1 MGKVYKAKP
10 KPPTKPKYI
19 DSPEAL
25 WQLFE
30 EYKAWV
36 KANPFQVEDYVG
48 GAGKRVIRHKERPL
62 TIEGLN
68 VYAYEKSIMSD
79 LKDYFS
85 NKDGRYESYIPTIA
99 RIREAV
105 RLDQVSGGMVGI
117 YNANLTARLNGIT
130 ENTHTTTTVHTVTLG
145 G

>member
-1 MGKVYKAKP
+1 MAKGYKAKP
-10 KPPTKPKYI
+10 KPPIKKKYI
-19 DSPEAL
+19 ESPEAL

-62 TIEGLN
+62 TVEGIN
-68 VYAYEKSIMSD
+68 VYAFDNGVMSD
-79 LKDYFS
+79 LKDYI
-85 NKDGRYESYIPTIA
+85 NNRDGRYDAYVTTVA

-105 RLDQVSGGMVGI
+105 RMDQVSGGMVGI
-117 YNANLTARLNGIT
+117 YNANLTARLNQIT
-130 ENTHTTTTVHTVTLG
+130 EHTHTTQTVHEVKLG

>member
-1 MGKVYKAKP
+1 
-10 KPPTKPKYI
+10 
-19 DSPEAL
+19 
-25 WQLFE
+25 
-30 EYKAWV
+30 
-36 KANPFQVEDYVG
+36 
-48 GAGKRVIRHKERPL
+48 L
-62 TIEGLN
+62 TVEGLN
-68 VYAYEKSIMSD
+68 VFAYDNGIMTD

-85 NKDGRYESYIPTIA
+85 NRDGRYEQYVPTIA

>member
-1 MGKVYKAKP
+1 MSKVYKEKP
-10 KPPTKPKYI
+10 KMPRKPKYI
-19 DSPEAL
+19 ETPDAL

-30 EYKAWV
+30 EYRAWV
-36 KANPFQVEDYVG
+36 KENPYQVEDYVG
-48 GAGKRVIRHKERPL
+48 GAGKRVYRQKERPL
-62 TIEGLN
+62 TVEGMN
-68 VYAYEKSIMSD
+68 VYAFDRGIMSD
-79 LKDYFS
+79 LKDYI
-85 NKDGRYESYIPTIA
+85 NNRDGRYEAYVTTVS

-130 ENTHTTTTVHTVTLG
+130 ENTHTTTTIHTVTLG

>member
-1 MGKVYKAKP
+1 MPKGKKP
-10 KPPTKPKYI
+10 AGLVKPKYI
-19 DSPEAL
+19 ETPEKL
-25 WQLFE
+25 WDLFE
-30 EYKAWV
+30 QYKAWV
-36 KANPFQVEDYVG
+36 KANPFQVEDFVG

-62 TIEGLN
+62 TVEGLN
-68 VYAYEKSIMSD
+68 VFAYDNGIMTD

-85 NKDGRYESYIPTIA
+85 NRDGRYEQYVPTIA